1 MSNNNLD
8 DRIDALEVRLMHLD
22 AALDEM
28 TRTLLSQEAQLRQQA
43 ETIRRLETLV
53 KGLADAGTGDHGK
66 EPPPPHY

>member
-1 MSNNNLD
+1 MTNNDLN

-43 ETIRRLETLV
+43 DMIRQLEALV
-53 KGLADAGTGDHGK
+53 RGLADAGTSDPGR